1 MSVFYKIVI
10 CTTLFLFYSCISFA
24 QSNTQI
30 FLEGAAVNGIE
41 RFGDE
46 LWISTYGQ
54 GIYKYS
60 YKNSVW
66 ENYSTKNNNLE
77 NDLFYCIAVSKEFV
91 WAGSSEGLFIFNKK
105 KNKWTKKK
113 FSQGGEFGNWIRALK
128 FDDAKNL
135 LWIGRFRNVSF
146 YDIKKQT
153 YTDIDRTQG
162 TDLKS
167 NTIKAIALDGDSLVW
182 FGTESGIHK
191 FYKKKST
198 LDPKSWYYY
207 TNKGRYFNGE
217 GKSVSVSDFL
227 FEGGSIWFATDE
239 FVTKEDPEFNLGGL
253 FKFNRKL
260 DWKKFYKGNGLAG
273 NGIYC
278 IERSGNYIWAG
289 VYTFDKNQ
297 RKEYGKGITIINR
310 LNGKI
315 VTIELN
321 ELNITSST
329 INAMYFDNNAIWL
342 GTGDGLAKINL
353 RNPLADWTLKKES
366 KKNKSK

>member
-1 MSVFYKIVI
+1 MSSFKKIVI
-10 CTTLFLFYSCISFA
+10 RASLFLFCSLVSFA

-60 YKNSVW
+60 YKNLVW

-91 WAGSSEGLFIFNKK
+91 WAGSAEGLFIFNKK

-113 FSQGGEFGNWIRALK
+113 FSQGGEFGNWIRALE
-128 FDDAKNL
+128 FDNDKNL
-135 LWIGRFRNVSF
+135 LWIGRFRNISF
-146 YDIKKQT
+146 YDVKKQT

-167 NTIKAIALDGDSLVW
+167 NTIKAIALDGDSLIW
-182 FGTESGIHK
+182 FGSESGIHK
-191 FYKKKST
+191 YYKKKSAP
-198 LDPKSWYYY
+198 DPKSWYYL

-227 FEGGSIWFATDE
+227 FEGGNIWFATDE

-260 DWKKFYKGNGLAG
+260 DWKKYYKGNGLAG

-289 VYTFDKNQ
+289 VYSFDKNQ

-315 VTIELN
+315 ETIELN
-321 ELNITSST
+321 ELNITSSVVH
-329 INAMYFDNNAIWL
+329 AMYFDGNAIWL
-342 GTGDGLAKINL
+342 GTDDGLAKINL
-353 RNPLADWTLKKES
+353 RNPLADWTLKKEI
-366 KKNKSK
+366 KKKKSK